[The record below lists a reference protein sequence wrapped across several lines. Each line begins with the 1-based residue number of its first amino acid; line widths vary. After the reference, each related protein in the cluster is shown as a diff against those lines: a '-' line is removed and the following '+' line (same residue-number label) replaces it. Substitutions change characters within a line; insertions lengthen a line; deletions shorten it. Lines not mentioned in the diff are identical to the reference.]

1 MYAGISRK
9 LSVEQ
14 NNLVIPEEDKEDCS
28 DNDELKSLT
37 NADSSSEGV
46 DEYETCDS
54 GVSERSSLS
63 EETSERINLTKN
75 LERHLFAKINH
86 GNKMTLCQKNR
97 KLHVKYNSIISE
109 IFDGKLLSS
118 VQCLTCN
125 RVSKCFIL
133 FLFFKI
139 MEHMLKNYYHIC
151 KHNNEK

>member
-1 MYAGISRK
+1 LA
-9 LSVEQ
+9 L
-14 NNLVIPEEDKEDCS
+14 PEEDKDECS

-63 EETSERINLTKN
+63 EETSDRINLTKK
-75 LERHLFAKINH
+75 LERHLFVKMNH
-86 GNKMTLCQKNR
+86 GNKMVLCQKNR

-125 RVSKCFIL
+125 RVSKHFICL
-133 FLFFKI
+133 QK
-139 MEHMLKNYYHIC
+139 
-151 KHNNEK
+151 